1 MSLEIQ
7 EKQSAH
13 VRKKK
18 IKIKVESEETAENQD
33 TNSEKST
40 PVDELQDARLSEI
53 GRKIHADA
61 ENQLKEMQA
70 KLEAKAQEAKETYD
84 RLLRVSADFENYKKR
99 SAREIEEFRKYA
111 NQTLLKEM
119 LSVVDNLELAINSS
133 NHGKKTDNN
142 LIEGLNL
149 TLNEILRVF
158 ERFDVK
164 PIQAQGQTFD
174 PAFHEAVMREETD
187 DFPENT
193 VVSEFQKGYLIHDR
207 LLRPA
212 MVVVA
217 APKTTREDNKADK
230 ED

>member
-1 MSLEIQ
+1 MSE
-7 EKQSAH
+7 
-13 VRKKK
+13 KKK
-18 IKIKVESEETAENQD
+18 IKISTAPDETSKNENTEKPASAEEESGKHQPETAGNGQ
-33 TNSEKST
+33 
-40 PVDELQDARLSEI
+40 
-53 GRKIHADA
+53 ADA
-61 ENQLKEMQA
+61 KNPLKEMEA
-70 KLEAKAQEAKETYD
+70 RLEAKEEEVKETYD

-111 NQTLLKEM
+111 NQSLLKEM

-133 NHGKKTDNN
+133 NDQKKADKH

-158 ERFDVK
+158 EKFNVK
-164 PIQAQGQTFD
+164 PIEAQGKTFD

-193 VVSEFQKGYLIHDR
+193 VASELQKGYLIHDR

-217 APKTTREDNKADK
+217 VPKTAPKDK
-230 ED
+230 

>member
-1 MSLEIQ
+1 MSQ
-7 EKQSAH
+7 
-13 VRKKK
+13 KKK
-18 IKIKVESEETAENQD
+18 IKINIDTEETAQNE
-33 TNSEKST
+33 TTEKPAPDDDKPLKRESG
-40 PVDELQDARLSEI
+40 DADN
-53 GRKIHADA
+53 ADPEKA
-61 ENQLKEMQA
+61 LKEMEA
-70 KLEAKAQEAKETYD
+70 RFEAKEEEAKETYD

-99 SAREIEEFRKYA
+99 SSREMEEFRKYA
-111 NQTLLKEM
+111 NQSLLKEM

-133 NHGKKTDNN
+133 KDGNKTDQT

-158 ERFDVK
+158 QKFNVT
-164 PIQAQGQTFD
+164 PIEAQGKTFD

-187 DFPENT
+187 DYPENS

-217 APKTTREDNKADK
+217 VPKTTTPKDKKA
-230 ED
+230 

>member
-1 MSLEIQ
+1 MSE
-7 EKQSAH
+7 
-13 VRKKK
+13 KKK
-18 IKIKVESEETAENQD
+18 IKINIESEEAAENED
-33 TNSEKST
+33 TDTEKSSA
-40 PVDELQDARLSEI
+40 VDEKQDDRLGEVEKS
-53 GRKIHADA
+53 KSADA

-70 KLEAKAQEAKETYD
+70 MLEAKEKEAKETYD

-99 SAREIEEFRKYA
+99 SARELEDFRKYA

-133 NHGKKTDNN
+133 NHRKKADKN
-142 LIEGLNL
+142 LMEGLNL

-164 PIQAQGQTFD
+164 PIEAQGQKFD

-217 APKTTREDNKADK
+217 APKTPREDNKSDK
-230 ED
+230 NN

>member
-1 MSLEIQ
+1 MSE
-7 EKQSAH
+7 
-13 VRKKK
+13 KKK
-18 IKIKVESEETAENQD
+18 IKINVESEETAEN
-33 TNSEKST
+33 EKTEKPASAK
-40 PVDELQDARLSEI
+40 DEYGKHKRETADES
-53 GRKIHADA
+53 HADA
-61 ENQLKEMQA
+61 KKPLKE
-70 KLEAKAQEAKETYD
+70 LEARLDTKEEEVKETYD

-99 SAREIEEFRKYA
+99 SAREMEEFRKYA
-111 NQTLLKEM
+111 NQSLLKEM

-133 NHGKKTDNN
+133 NDKKKADKH

-158 ERFDVK
+158 EKFNVK
-164 PIQAQGQTFD
+164 PIEAQGKAFD

-217 APKTTREDNKADK
+217 VPKTAQKDK
-230 ED
+230 KI

>member
-1 MSLEIQ
+1 MSE
-7 EKQSAH
+7 
-13 VRKKK
+13 KKK
-18 IKIKVESEETAENQD
+18 IRINVEAEETSENED
-33 TNSEKST
+33 SNSEKSN
-40 PVDELQDARLSEI
+40 PVDEQRGGQLSEI
-53 GRKIHADA
+53 GENVHADA

-70 KLEAKAQEAKETYD
+70 KIEAKEQEAKETYD
-84 RLLRVSADFENYKKR
+84 RLLRVSAEFENYKKR

-111 NQTLLKEM
+111 NQILLKEM
-119 LSVVDNLELAINSS
+119 LSVVDGLVKENNSS
-133 NHGKKTDNN
+133 NHRKNTDKN

-158 ERFDVK
+158 EKFDVK
-164 PIQAQGQTFD
+164 PIEAQGQTFD

-217 APKTTREDNKADK
+217 APKTTRKDNKPDK

>member
-1 MSLEIQ
+1 MSE
-7 EKQSAH
+7 
-13 VRKKK
+13 KKK
-18 IKIKVESEETAENQD
+18 IKINIESEEAAENED
-33 TNSEKST
+33 TDTEKSSA
-40 PVDELQDARLSEI
+40 VDEKQDDRLGEVEKS
-53 GRKIHADA
+53 KSADA

-70 KLEAKAQEAKETYD
+70 MLEAKEKEAKETYD

-99 SAREIEEFRKYA
+99 SARELEDFRKYA

-133 NHGKKTDNN
+133 NHRKKADKN
-142 LIEGLNL
+142 LMEGLNL

-164 PIQAQGQTFD
+164 PIEAQGQKFD

-217 APKTTREDNKADK
+217 APKTPREDNKSDK
-230 ED
+230 SD